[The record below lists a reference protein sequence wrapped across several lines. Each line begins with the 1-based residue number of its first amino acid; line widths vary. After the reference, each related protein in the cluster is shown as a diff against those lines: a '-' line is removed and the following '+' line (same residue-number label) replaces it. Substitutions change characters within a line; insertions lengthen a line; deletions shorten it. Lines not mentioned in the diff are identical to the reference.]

1 MCTPLSVS
9 ETPPVEYVQSFRIV
23 DSRNR
28 FAARNASVLPD
39 GFSTSTV
46 GNVSEEAEFAFEE
59 ERKRRRRPSNRGD
72 AERSCPLTSTEQR
85 DGEFGLDIIPLVGD
99 ASMTLVG
106 AMWSFCRPG
115 VAKHPIVTCSHAAG
129 VLQFSC
135 CAVSVSTGVVVSRPY
150 ERRNIKSERRNKQT
164 DLVCDHCLY
173 VRDGKQARMMA
184 SAWIVLRS
192 CRIKL

>member
-1 MCTPLSVS
+1 MRTPLSVS

-85 DGEFGLDIIPLVGD
+85 DGDFGLGIIPLVGD
-99 ASMTLVG
+99 ASMTLLV
-106 AMWSFCRPG
+106 AMWFLYRSR
-115 VAKHPIVTCSHAAG
+115 VAEHASVSHVAG

-135 CAVSVSTGVVVSRPY
+135 CAFAVSTGNPGQQAVRTAKHQVGT
-150 ERRNIKSERRNKQT
+150 KKQT
-164 DLVCDHCLY
+164 DLVCDHCLR
-173 VRDGKQARMMA
+173 VTLRMG
-184 SAWIVLRS
+184 S
-192 CRIKL
+192 KLA